1 MVGFEVGQV
10 ARHDVYQEADG
21 GAAVVGLFPDE
32 GGQFLVEGG
41 RVYRRERGVF
51 SGWGGVGVGVDEG
64 LDLVEAEVEEL
75 TGGVETVAGL
85 GVFEL
90 ALHDVDQEAD
100 YDAAVFGLL
109 ADDVGEGGR
118 LGFRVVGLIFL
129 LREHWFYDREVHSGV
144 SRGW

>member
-1 MVGFEVGQV
+1 MAAERRWWGLKSGIV
-10 ARHDVYQEADG
+10 ALHDVDQEADG

-32 GGQFLVEGG
+32 GGQVLVEGG
-41 RVYRRERGVF
+41 RVYRRERGGRGVF
-51 SGWGGVGVGVDEG
+51 PGWGGVGVGVDEG
-64 LDLVEAEVEEL
+64 LGLVEAEVEEL

-90 ALHDVDQEAD
+90 ALHDVDEESD

-118 LGFRVVGLIFL
+118 SGFRVGGLIFL
-129 LREHWFYDREVHSGV
+129 LREH
-144 SRGW
+144 